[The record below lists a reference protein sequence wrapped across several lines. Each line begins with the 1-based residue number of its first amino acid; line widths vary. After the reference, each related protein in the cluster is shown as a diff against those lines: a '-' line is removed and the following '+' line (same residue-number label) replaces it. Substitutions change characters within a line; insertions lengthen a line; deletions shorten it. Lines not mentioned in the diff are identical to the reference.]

1 MYSSCRS
8 MQIGRCHITVNQ
20 RPKVIAELSANH
32 DGSLDKALRTVRAA
46 AEAGADA
53 IKIQTYTPDS
63 ITLNSQ
69 RPEFFLQSGP
79 WKGRSLYDLY
89 EEAHTPLD
97 WHPTLFEAAREAG
110 IPIFSTPFDFSAV
123 DLLEG
128 LECPA
133 YKISSFELVDLPL
146 IRYAA
151 STNKPLLISTGMG
164 SLPEIAAAVEAA
176 TKAGSG
182 DILIFHC
189 ISSYPAPI
197 SQANL
202 LSIPKLISEFG
213 TLVGLSDHTLGNT
226 AAVAAASLGACAI
239 EKHFTTSREDGGPDS
254 SFSIEPQELTGLVK
268 EVEASWQS
276 LGVDDFSRTETEA
289 ANRSLRRS
297 LYFVK
302 TVRAGEVVMADAV
315 RSVRPAQ
322 GLPPDEITRV
332 IGRRVKNDRGY
343 GDPVTYQD
351 IDWD

>member
-1 MYSSCRS
+1 

-97 WHPTLFEAAREAG
+97 WHPTLFKTAREAG

-128 LECPA
+128 LGCPA

-182 DILIFHC
+182 EILIFHC

-226 AAVAAASLGACAI
+226 AAVAAVSLGACAI
-239 EKHFTTSREDGGPDS
+239 EKHFTISRQDGGPDS
-254 SFSIEPQELTGLVK
+254 SFSVEPGELSSLIKDST
-268 EVEASWQS
+268 ESWES
-276 LGVDDFSRTETEA
+276 LGVADFARTEAERA
-289 ANRSLRRS
+289 SRLLRRS
-297 LYFVK
+297 LYFVH
-302 TVRAGEVVMADAV
+302 TLEAGEVIRPESV
-315 RSVRPAQ
+315 RSVRPGY
-322 GLPPDEITRV
+322 GLPPDRAKEI
-332 IGRRVKNDRGY
+332 IGLTVKHHCSY
-343 GDPVTYQD
+343 GDPVREED
-351 IDWD
+351 IDWA

>member
-1 MYSSCRS
+1 
-8 MQIGRCHITVNQ
+8 MQIGHCHITVDQ

-32 DGSLDKALRTVRAA
+32 DGRLDKAISTVRAA

-110 IPIFSTPFDFSAV
+110 LPIFSTPFDFSAV

-128 LECPA
+128 LGCPA

-176 TKAGSG
+176 AKAGSG

-202 LSIPKLISEFG
+202 LSIPKLKSEFG

-226 AAVAAASLGACAI
+226 AAIAAVSLGACAI
-239 EKHFTTSREDGGPDS
+239 EKHFTISRQDGGPDS
-254 SFSIEPQELTGLVK
+254 SFSVEPGELSSLIKDST
-268 EVEASWQS
+268 ESWES
-276 LGVDDFSRTETEA
+276 LGVADFVRTEAEQA
-289 ANRSLRRS
+289 SRLLRRS
-297 LYFVK
+297 LYFVDTLK
-302 TVRAGEVVMADAV
+302 AGEVIRPESI
-315 RSVRPAQ
+315 RSVRPGY
-322 GLPPDEITRV
+322 GLPPDRAKEI
-332 IGRRVKNDRGY
+332 IGLTVKHRCSY
-343 GDPVTYQD
+343 GDPVCEED
-351 IDWD
+351 INWA